1 MRNMNIIK
9 IMTKD
14 IKHNLRNKRAMMM
27 MVLFPIALMSILGMS
42 LSGVFEGTKINLN
55 TKVIYSNTG
64 SGSLE
69 KAFEDFSGSLKD
81 IGVKFVKTDSEEE
94 GISSVKNTTYSAY
107 IKIDENEN
115 KLVLYKNDRFNF
127 SAGLIENALGSFIEK
142 YNLYNE
148 VGKVKPSAL
157 NEIISSKT
165 NTELVKTVGL
175 EKKREPRA
183 KDYYAITM
191 LTLIIMYS
199 TMTASYAITNERV
212 RKTYNRIFMSPTK
225 RQEYFIG
232 KLLGSVLV
240 TTIQIIIVILF
251 SKYVLKAYLGDNL
264 LVFSILVLS
273 EIIMAVSLG
282 QGAAFLMKNDAA
294 VSGLL
299 NGIVPFM
306 VLLGGGYFPLEQFE
320 SNILITIAK
329 ISPLKWINGALFKV
343 IYSNDYSQVV
353 PAVAINI
360 TVAVIFVILASFKY
374 RGETV
379 A

>member
-55 TKVIYSNTG
+55 TKVMYSNTG

-199 TMTASYAITNERV
+199 TLTASYAITNERV
-212 RKTYNRIFMSPTK
+212 RKTYNRILMSPTK

-320 SNILITIAK
+320 SNILIIIAK
-329 ISPLKWINGALFKV
+329 ISPLKWINGALLKV